1 MCPVLEIQD
10 RACAELSDR
19 FLDELATPAEP
30 GIGANIAAGELEAV
44 LDALPDVVFFVK
56 DTAGCYTHVNLT
68 LVRRLGLKRRSDV
81 IGRSVRELYSAPLG
95 NSYAKQD
102 ERVLRGETIENQLE
116 VQVFPNRTL
125 GWCLT
130 HKRPVIV
137 DGAIC
142 GIVGISRD
150 LGQPDGR
157 QPIYTRLRRVI
168 DYLQEH
174 YAENLRVQM
183 LAELADI
190 SVAQLE
196 RHFRR
201 VFQLTPQQMLT
212 KLRIESSMRLLQGDY
227 SVADISQACGFT
239 DQSAFSRQ
247 FKSIVGMPPRDY
259 RRVAVSPAPTA
270 HVHSDFSARSTAL
283 RVTSRAWNRRSG

>member
-1 MCPVLEIQD
+1 MCSVLDTQD
-10 RACAELSDR
+10 RASTELSDR
-19 FLDELATPAEP
+19 FLDRIATPAEP
-30 GIGANIAAGELEAV
+30 GSGANIAAEELEAV
-44 LDALPDVVFFVK
+44 LDVLPDVVFFVK
-56 DTAGCYTHVNLT
+56 DAAGCYTHVNLT

-102 ERVLRGETIENQLE
+102 ERVLLGETIENQLE

-137 DGAIC
+137 RGEIC

-150 LGQPDGR
+150 LGQPDGH

-168 DYLQEH
+168 DYLQTH
-174 YAENLRVQM
+174 YAENLRVQS
-183 LAELADI
+183 LAELAEV
-190 SVAQLE
+190 SMAQLE

-212 KLRIESSMRLLQGDY
+212 KLRIESSMRLLHGTY
-227 SVADISQACGFT
+227 SVADISQTCGFA
-239 DQSAFSRQ
+239 DQSAFARQ
-247 FKSIVGMPPRDY
+247 FKTIVGMTPRDY
-259 RRVAVSPAPTA
+259 RRVIGPPAETTQ
-270 HVHSDFSARSTAL
+270 ARSRFPTRSEAL
-283 RVTSRAWNRRSG
+283 HTTGRTWNL

>member
-1 MCPVLEIQD
+1 MCSVLDTQD
-10 RACAELSDR
+10 RACADLSDR
-19 FLDELATPAEP
+19 FLEGLAAPAEP
-30 GIGANIAAGELEAV
+30 DIGANIAAGELEAV
-44 LDALPDVVFFVK
+44 LDAVPDVVFFVK
-56 DTAGCYTHVNLT
+56 DTAGRYTHVNLT

-81 IGRSVRELYSAPLG
+81 IGHSVRELYSAPLG
-95 NSYAKQD
+95 NSYAQQD

-137 DGAIC
+137 RGGIC

-168 DYLQEH
+168 DYLQAH
-174 YAENLRVQM
+174 YAENLRVPA

-190 SVAQLE
+190 SMAQLE

-239 DQSAFSRQ
+239 DQSAFARQ
-247 FKSIVGMPPRDY
+247 FKSIVGMPPREY
-259 RRVAVSPAPTA
+259 RRVAGPPAGTTT
-270 HVHSDFSARSTAL
+270 HARS
-283 RVTSRAWNRRSG
+283 RFPSRSRALHASDTPGT